1 MEHSVQPIKNIKT
14 LLRSGAASF
23 DYRLCGFEWLHRES
37 KLNKGNSNKCL
48 STQLIMVDAFCLI
61 RVCAPY

>member
-23 DYRLCGFEWLHRES
+23 DYGLCGFEWLHRES
-37 KLNKGNSNKCL
+37 KPNKGNSNKYL
-48 STQLIMVDAFCLI
+48 STQLIMVDALCWS
-61 RVCAPY
+61 RVCAVY